1 MAGICAACQND
12 VLKKTSHMYI
22 KCQGCNATWVNKT
35 GASCNDCVVEKLNH
49 DYPNAI
55 KCTTCNTK
63 WYNNSL
69 SQFGKN
75 QRSYYASKYKAGR
88 M

>member
-1 MAGICAACQND
+1 
-12 VLKKTSHMYI
+12 MYI

-35 GASCNDCVVEKLNH
+35 GVSCNDCVVEKLNH
-49 DYPNAI
+49 DYPNTI
-55 KCTTCNTK
+55 KCSTCNTK
-63 WYNNSL
+63 WYNNNL
-69 SQFGKN
+69 AQFGKN